1 MSVNLRGNDPAVW
14 FLAGKFAAWAIVQGW
29 ELFTALRIQE
39 RFFRPARTPAG
50 GWGVFCVGDDGGR
63 AWFSVRGRLFHNPPR
78 RAAPYSPAH
87 RISFLKTFAVLHKLI
102 RPLPQLYH
110 ESGSFAPI

>member
-1 MSVNLRGNDPAVW
+1 MVFGREICGLGNRSGVGAVYG
-14 FLAGKFAAWAIVQGW
+14 FAYPGEIFPSGPDAG
-29 ELFTALRIQE
+29 
-39 RFFRPARTPAG
+39 G

-63 AWFSVRGRLFHNPPR
+63 AWFSVRGRPFHNPPR

-110 ESGSFAPI
+110 ESGSLAPI